1 MADAEATTSKESLGT
16 AASFLPRLARHSY
29 LFESGPY
36 SIRDAIYGSI
46 PLSHAAYSTMDTR
59 AFQRLKHIKQV
70 GPVYLVYPGA
80 THTRFSHSIGV
91 YHLAR
96 LALRH
101 LVSLTDIQPAD
112 GRATLAAAMLHDVGH
127 FPLSHLIDELN
138 INNTFL
144 NHAELSADLI
154 TSDSELRKVLESEWE
169 VDPELV
175 ANMVRGRPNG
185 NTPRF
190 LFTLLDGPTDIDKLD
205 YLNRDAHHAGVP
217 YGKVEVERLIEF
229 LAVDPTTEELVIM
242 ENGIGTVESVIFAKY
257 LMFRYIYWHHTA
269 RIATAM
275 INRAILDVLTALGIE
290 RLHITDPR
298 LRRLCLGTDATLE
311 KTLIQLLEEANTD
324 RPQSFSLINRVDQR
338 RLYKRGISIPC
349 AEAPQLDKRY
359 KDAKSRRNA
368 EIEMAEN
375 LKRRLGAEDIRD
387 FDILI
392 HVPPS
397 AKFAAD
403 IRGVYVPGDSSEA
416 HSYNIYEW
424 ESTPS
429 PSYFTRDA
437 VAAMEHR
444 LRNIMYTCNLD
455 TPHGSDIQ
463 RMLRSKEINLEAV
476 L

>member
-1 MADAEATTSKESLGT
+1 MADTDPLILRDYSRPG
-16 AASFLPRLARHSY
+16 AASFLPSLARHSY

-46 PLSHAAYSTMDTR
+46 PLSHAAYATMDTQ

-80 THTRFSHSIGV
+80 THTRFSHCIGV

-101 LVSLTDIQPAD
+101 LASIADIQPED

-154 TSDSELRKVLESEWE
+154 KSDAELRKVLENEWE
-169 VDPELV
+169 VDPDLV
-175 ANMVRGRPNG
+175 ASMVLGQPSG
-185 NTPRF
+185 KTPRF

-217 YGKVEVERLIEF
+217 YGRVEVERLIEF

-275 INRAILDVLTALGIE
+275 INRAVLDVLLALGIE
-290 RLHITDPR
+290 QLSIADPR
-298 LRRLCLGTDATLE
+298 LRRLCLSTDATLE
-311 KTLIQLLEEANTD
+311 DTLRLLLQEASMD
-324 RPQSFSLINRVDQR
+324 EPQSFPLIKRVDQR
-338 RLYKRGISIPC
+338 RLYKRGVSIPC
-349 AEAPQLDKRY
+349 AEAPSLDKRY
-359 KDAKSRRNA
+359 KDAKLRRHA
-368 EIEMAEN
+368 ELEIAAN
-375 LKRRLGAEDIRD
+375 LRSHLGTEDIED

-403 IRGVYVPGDSSEA
+403 IRGVYVPDNDG
-416 HSYNIYEW
+416 HNIFDW
-424 ESTPS
+424 ESAPS
-429 PSYFTRDA
+429 PSYFTKDA
-437 VAAMEHR
+437 VADMEHR
-444 LRNIMYTCNLD
+444 LRNIMYICNVD
-455 TPHGSDIQ
+455 TTYGRDIQ
-463 RMLRSKEINLEAV
+463 RALKSKEINLGV
-476 L
+476 TL